1 MKLRQER
8 YVLNFKILFK
18 TIYRTHEF
26 VGLSC
31 SFQTVPQLCSRTV
44 AGPLRCQEAGRPVR
58 GPRGGSGWPRAGI
71 RRTPVVTGAGEV
83 GQRRVSV
90 RHTRHRQNPVCSR
103 CFRYTKKTKQTAVL
117 DVTPVSNPT
126 NTTDGFATTSVSL

>member
-1 MKLRQER
+1 ML
-8 YVLNFKILFK
+8 LPNCPPALL
-18 TIYRTHEF
+18 THSGRTAPLP
-26 VGLSC
+26 GGR
-31 SFQTVPQLCSRTV
+31 P
-44 AGPLRCQEAGRPVR
+44 AGPRAARGVGVAQSRDQED
-58 GPRGGSGWPRAGI
+58 
-71 RRTPVVTGAGEV
+71 PVVTGAGEV

-103 CFRYTKKTKQTAVL
+103 CFSYTKKTKQTAVL